1 MQATFVLTSFGLQ
14 AVFTPE
20 DVMEPI
26 AVAGA
31 VAGAVVIVLSV
42 AIILGSKRPPPPSGG
57 ATATLPPG
65 VLSPERTAP
74 VAPQTDCKDVAMDME
89 LNDAAIAAQTLA
101 ARQEEQ

>member
-26 AVAGA
+26 A

-74 VAPQTDCKDVAMDME
+74 QTDCKDVAMDME

>member
-26 AVAGA
+26 A

-74 VAPQTDCKDVAMDME
+74 QTDCKDAMDME
-89 LNDAAIAAQTLA
+89 LNDAAIAAQKLA